1 MVKFKRSQILVVFK
15 NFTGFMRKYI
25 IAFGGSILPFLA
37 LANGE
42 HGEEGSAFAD
52 QMNELLPMVHF
63 GEAHYVAAIV
73 SIILWLS
80 LIYTVY
86 SLVRTIFID

>member
-1 MVKFKRSQILVVFK
+1 
-15 NFTGFMRKYI
+15 MRKYI
-25 IAFGGSILPFLA
+25 IAFYGSVLPFFA

-63 GEAHYVAAIV
+63 GEAHYVSAIV
-73 SIILWLS
+73 SIILWLA

-86 SLVRTIFID
+86 SLVRKIFVD